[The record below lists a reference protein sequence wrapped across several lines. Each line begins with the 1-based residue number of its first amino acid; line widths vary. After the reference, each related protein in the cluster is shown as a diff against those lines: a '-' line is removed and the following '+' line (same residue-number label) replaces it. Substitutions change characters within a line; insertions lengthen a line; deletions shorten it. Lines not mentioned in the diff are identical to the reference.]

1 MSRGLWWLWS
11 PLPSSQGISFQLIKQ
26 QPAATTTKSCATCD
40 YDEDWLDSWV
50 IIFRETPFKH
60 LNSAC
65 RLAWS
70 GGGRVQQIDGKL
82 CNKLRTRSWH
92 RTYWLLL
99 LLFRL
104 NCILNNPPPFH
115 TFWAMK
121 LFELSPPTTQCPY
134 NPLGHE
140 IFLFINVTF
149 EHQTTDQQSSC
160 PPFIREREP
169 RHQLK
174 HIEHN
179 VLISIVAHGWSTKW
193 LFFRGGWYG
202 NEWGPMSICYAWRL
216 SRWRKADTVCG
227 GRLIMSEGRNNGKG

>member
-1 MSRGLWWLWS
+1 MSWGWWWLWS

-82 CNKLRTRSWH
+82 CNKLRTRTWH

-115 TFWAMK
+115 TFWAVK

-160 PPFIREREP
+160 PPFIRGSPGINCNTLTTMFWFLSWHTDGARNGYSLGVGGMVTNEGLWAFVMHEDWVGGER
-169 RHQLK
+169 R
-174 HIEHN
+174 
-179 VLISIVAHGWSTKW
+179 T
-193 LFFRGGWYG
+193 LFVGDG
-202 NEWGPMSICYAWRL
+202 
-216 SRWRKADTVCG
+216 
-227 GRLIMSEGRNNGKG
+227 